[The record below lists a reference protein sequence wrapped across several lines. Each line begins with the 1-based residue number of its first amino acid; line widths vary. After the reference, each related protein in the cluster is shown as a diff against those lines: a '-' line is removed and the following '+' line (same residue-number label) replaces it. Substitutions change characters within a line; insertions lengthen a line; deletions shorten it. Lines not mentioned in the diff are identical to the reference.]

1 MRKINQSSRFDD
13 QNVFRENNFQIS
25 AVRMDVCAYMDA
37 SAMWV
42 AENLLFIRP
51 SFVVVIA
58 RE

>member
-1 MRKINQSSRFDD
+1 MRKINQSPRFDD
-13 QNVFRENNFQIS
+13 KNVFREINFQIS
-25 AVRMDVCAYMDA
+25 AVRMGACAYMDP

-42 AENLLFIRP
+42 AENLLFMRP

>member
-1 MRKINQSSRFDD
+1 MRKINPISRFDD
-13 QNVFRENNFQIS
+13 KNVFREKKFQIS
-25 AVRMDVCAYMDA
+25 AARMGVCAYMDT